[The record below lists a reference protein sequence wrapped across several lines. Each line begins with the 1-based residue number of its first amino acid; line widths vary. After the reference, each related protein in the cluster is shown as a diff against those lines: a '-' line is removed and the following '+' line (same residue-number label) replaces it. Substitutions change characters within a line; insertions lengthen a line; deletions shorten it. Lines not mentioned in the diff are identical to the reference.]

1 MTEQTEKKHSTFGV
15 GVEPI
20 FDENGQW
27 TGEVSAYVEEDLRD
41 DLSEDDRMKIRSV
54 VGMMASTLE
63 LMEHDEDFLDYVRSY
78 FISNFT
84 DMIDEFLEDAE
95 KEPTF
100 TRSEDG
106 KVITLNFNTKT
117 YGNA

>member
-1 MTEQTEKKHSTFGV
+1 
-15 GVEPI
+15 
-20 FDENGQW
+20 
-27 TGEVSAYVEEDLRD
+27 VEEDIED

-54 VGMMASTLE
+54 VGMMASTLQ
-63 LMEHDEDFLDYVRSY
+63 LMEQDEDFLDYVRSH
-78 FISNFT
+78 FIENFT
-84 DMIDEFLEDAE
+84 DMIAEFLEDAE
-95 KEPTF
+95 EEPTF